1 MADASAGQPP
11 APTLNPYNPWGSYVN
26 VLTSGIG
33 QHVDKALAPLDK
45 KPQAANP
52 SAGKPPGYAKG
63 VSKVG
68 QTRMGMLKRK

>member
-1 MADASAGQPP
+1 
-11 APTLNPYNPWGSYVN
+11 VN